1 MLNYDLVN
9 VSQKAI
15 HSFTTSH
22 RSAEPWDT
30 GASGG
35 QPESALKPSDSIPTR
50 ISVSGKSRITL
61 TVDFVQFA
69 DGTTW
74 RSDEGQKFVHP
85 DGVRAGAREA
95 AEHLIKVLESSGPE
109 AVLKS
114 LPRIHADV
122 SDGISTLNIWG
133 FGHYCGVT
141 NVSVKV
147 QHANREGGLKAI
159 KGALRRIL
167 DDPTESDR

>member
-1 MLNYDLVN
+1 
-9 VSQKAI
+9 
-15 HSFTTSH
+15 
-22 RSAEPWDT
+22 T
-30 GASGG
+30 GS
-35 QPESALKPSDSIPTR
+35 QPESALKPGNSMSIKD
-50 ISVSGKSRITL
+50 SVSGKSRVTL
-61 TVDFVQFA
+61 TVEFVQFA

-74 RSDEGQKFVHP
+74 RSGDGQKFVHP

-122 SDGISTLNIWG
+122 STPMSTLNIWG
-133 FGHYCGVT
+133 SGHYCGVT